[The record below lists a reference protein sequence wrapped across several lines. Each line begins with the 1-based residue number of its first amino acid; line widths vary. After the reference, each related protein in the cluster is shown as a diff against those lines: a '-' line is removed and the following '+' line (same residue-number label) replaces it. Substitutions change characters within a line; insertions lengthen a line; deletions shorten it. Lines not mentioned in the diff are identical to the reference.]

1 MVSTWKVILATMVIF
16 TAGMLTGGVMIHQ
29 FAKRPSPPAP
39 FQPMIL
45 RKEFLG
51 RMNRELALTRQQRER
66 IEKIMTESQERT
78 RLLWELV
85 GPEMRDEVMHVRE
98 DIREELRPEQ
108 LTKFEELMKQR
119 PRKPMETDPRRL
131 RNSKGPSPSGQSNFQ
146 AVPAQDRR

>member
-1 MVSTWKVILATMVIF
+1 MSTWKVILATLVIF
-16 TAGMLTGGVMIHQ
+16 TAGMLTGGVMIRQ
-29 FAKRPSPPAP
+29 FAKRPSPPPP
-39 FQPMIL
+39 FQPMVL

-51 RMNRELALTRQQRER
+51 RMDRELALTRQQRER

-108 LTKFEELMKQR
+108 HAKFEELMKQR
-119 PRKPMETDPRRL
+119 PRRPMGPEPRPQ
-131 RNSKGPSPSGQSNFQ
+131 RNTKGPPLPGQSNF
-146 AVPAQDRR
+146 PAKPEQERQ

>member
-1 MVSTWKVILATMVIF
+1 MSTWKVILATMVIF
-16 TAGMLTGGVMIHQ
+16 TAGMLTGGVMIHH
-29 FAKRPSPPAP
+29 FAKRPSPPPP
-39 FQPMIL
+39 FQPMVL

-51 RMNRELALTRQQRER
+51 RMDRELRLTPLQHER

-108 LTKFEELMKQR
+108 HAKFEELMKQR
-119 PRKPMETDPRRL
+119 PRRPLEPDPRRQ
-131 RNSKGPSPSGQSNFQ
+131 RNSKGPLAPGQSNFQ
-146 AVPAQDRR
+146 AAPAQGRH